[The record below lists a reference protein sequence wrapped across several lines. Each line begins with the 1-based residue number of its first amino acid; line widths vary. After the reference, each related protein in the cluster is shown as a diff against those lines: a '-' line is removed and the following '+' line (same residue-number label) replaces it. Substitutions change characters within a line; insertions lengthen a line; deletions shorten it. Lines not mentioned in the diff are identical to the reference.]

1 MVLVAA
7 GVATCDTVSTVEDA
21 ELTHVDTSV
30 FPAGATTGAP
40 TPFEILLTVVV
51 AVGVVVIG
59 GSGPSVARG
68 WVVC

>member
-51 AVGVVVIG
+51 GVVVIG
-59 GSGPSVARG
+59 GSVTSVARG